1 MNQTKAIIFDFD
13 GTLVDASEA
22 ISRSF
27 NFALREC
34 GYPEIEE
41 SQIFRMIGA
50 PLVEMFTSR
59 FPEARE
65 DQIEHFV
72 AEYRKVFLSNNLNL
86 TRLLPGVVQVLS
98 HYFPETRLAI
108 ATSRRSDGA
117 IRILEKFGLRRYFP
131 IIVGIE
137 HVKDSKP
144 HPEPIYRA
152 LEQLG
157 TGPEDS
163 VMVGDTRV
171 DMIAGR
177 RAELQ
182 TVGVTTGTS
191 SETDLLDAGAHHVLN
206 RLSDLIHIV

>member
-1 MNQTKAIIFDFD
+1 
-13 GTLVDASEA
+13 
-22 ISRSF
+22 
-27 NFALREC
+27 
-34 GYPEIEE
+34 
-41 SQIFRMIGA
+41 MIGA

-191 SETDLLDAGAHHVLN
+191 SETDLLDAGAFGTLEIGGPVFRPDVGAFLSLEIGEGDRAGFDVVLG
-206 RLSDLIHIV
+206 RGAWPVDHDGFLPLGPLVESGCM